1 MAPSR
6 SNTLSWQQ
14 RPSSRGSVS
23 GSVRSRPL
31 SSLASQQNI
40 LKPSTSEA
48 STAHESDE
56 DMSRHQVAESL
67 AAKDPSF
74 FKQTQD
80 RGLTSAA
87 YKKSTIETWPDAS
100 LTKENRR
107 LPGMVPENLASR
119 QIHESSSQDSSRG
132 NTGSVAGSRG
142 ESIAVDD
149 HRQGSIPL
157 SSKREGFAPFPHQH
171 TESRPLHATSS
182 FGNGE
187 DLPSERAL
195 AMSPSQ
201 GRISSERSE
210 RPASPTKG
218 LGGFV
223 QSAMM
228 KRSDSVNKRWSAQA
242 GPNENRENTIIG
254 NRGGPESIRFPVGGI
269 TPLVESRASISR
281 EATPSANSRPT
292 SSHSNMNS
300 VQPGLDIQAPATRP
314 TSSQRDSKNSVGI
327 TVEPTKPAEKIT
339 TTPPNPSGPPRD
351 DPVMSPPSSPSKRWS
366 PTKSSWLE
374 KAINK
379 PESPKIVAPSA
390 SQQPAWMADFQRNK
404 QQRGDSDPVKG
415 TTFKEVA
422 VGGLIRS
429 PPPGTGHK
437 PPHIGSLPA
446 TFRSKADLDPQTGS
460 SANMRS
466 SETPEMTREAS
477 KPAGSSTL
485 DNVSKDTAK
494 ALPPVASF
502 ANPPNFS
509 SGLDRKTKPA
519 TPPKMD
525 QRSPAKP
532 KQPLAEIK
540 LKPEPEF
547 KNVFGKLKKTQTQN
561 YVAPDELKDN
571 IMRGKSGLAKTDG
584 PQKSN
589 IRDEFKESILKKK
602 ERMIA
607 PSASTKITSASSKI
621 AETSTPEAIAK
632 RQGLGRT
639 RAITS
644 ESGLEEKVQDP
655 RAEDLAKP
663 RKPEEMPKP
672 AAPEKGIIAPRSN
685 LATREKPKPGVS
697 VGFASS
703 LAGIL
708 QKGPP
713 SGGSVARAPPNL
725 QDDEELSKTVAAR
738 PVMTEPS
745 QNGPELTHAT
755 KGRARGPKRKPPA
768 SSRQSQNANASIAP
782 GKPPLKSGVGKSTLS
797 ISSSSANHGTSPD
810 QSDAQPPATAADN
823 TNSNPAQPY
832 PSNMHPTPLTST
844 SNSLFT
850 RSSPT
855 NAQQR
860 VDSPPSKES
869 TDTAQESKQSPK
881 YSENPKPIGSVSPQT
896 YRQLPS
902 PIASRIAPQ
911 QVTTPPLAQE
921 VEESQAQRSVKG
933 LAGTWGRSSK
943 PTQSK
948 SPKSPVKLPTRKD
961 EEAAMAAAGLRPNES
976 VGLGIQIATTT
987 TPRISHQ
994 DATSPSTRSPR
1005 SPPMPGKK
1013 PATID
1018 TKVSSAPLPS
1028 PAAPHQVSPP
1038 VRASSESAAILTEI
1052 FDEPPTS
1059 KTNINVNTQAALDM
1073 AASSDLEKIKTLRK
1087 QIFEIADNGKAVP
1100 VPAQQ
1105 EHILFENSLY
1115 VCTHVFGTPAGTR
1128 TSETYLWCGDGVSSS
1143 AIEDAQLFAK
1153 KTAKD
1158 NNGKLIV
1165 LNQGKETARFFQ
1177 ALGGIVITRKG
1188 SSSRSDSATYI
1199 LCGRQH
1205 LGQVAFDEVDFQPQ
1219 SLCAGF
1225 PYIIS
1230 ARGGRL
1236 FLWKGS
1242 GAGADELGCARLI
1255 GMDLGLT
1262 GEIEEIDE
1270 GKEPPDFWSS
1280 FPTAPLRPTNSP
1292 ATWQHWHLKPS
1303 CAGYAT
1309 KLFTVDVEVPRP
1321 KSSSGFMSWGRRGSV
1336 PVAEATGAMEAR
1348 IREITPYSQKDL
1360 LDEGVFVL
1368 DGFFE
1373 IFVYDVSPQI
1383 VLEGCNANLVSQ
1395 YSPPSHFNESST
1407 SKSLQQRC
1415 FLLCRASLRSRVWH
1429 PRR

>member
-1 MAPSR
+1 M
-6 SNTLSWQQ
+6 
-14 RPSSRGSVS
+14 
-23 GSVRSRPL
+23 
-31 SSLASQQNI
+31 
-40 LKPSTSEA
+40 LKPSNTDA
-48 STAHESDE
+48 STPHESDE

-87 YKKSTIETWPDAS
+87 YKKSPIGTLPDAS
-100 LTKENRR
+100 LAKEIRR
-107 LPGMVPENLASR
+107 LPGMVPENRASK
-119 QIHESSSQDSSRG
+119 QSQESSSQEDSSRG
-132 NTGSVAGSRG
+132 NTASVAGSRG

-149 HRQGSIPL
+149 HRQGSVPL
-157 SSKREGFAPFPHQH
+157 FSKREGFAPLPPQR

-201 GRISSERSE
+201 GRISSERLE

-242 GPNENRENTIIG
+242 GPNENRDNPIVG
-254 NRGGPESIRFPVGGI
+254 NRGGPDGVRFPVGGI
-269 TPLVESRASISR
+269 TPLVESRTSLSR

-292 SSHSNMNS
+292 SSHSNVNS
-300 VQPGLDIQAPATRP
+300 VKPGLDIQTAATRP
-314 TSSQRDSKNSVGI
+314 TSSQRDSKSSVGT
-327 TVEPTKPAEKIT
+327 TVEPSNHTEKIS
-339 TTPPNPSGPPRD
+339 TTPPNPPNPPRD

-374 KAINK
+374 NAISK
-379 PESPKIVAPSA
+379 PESPKIMAPSA

-429 PPPGTGHK
+429 PPPGTGNK
-437 PPHIGSLPA
+437 PPHIGALPA
-446 TFRSKADLDPQTGS
+446 SFRSKADLNPRTS
-460 SANMRS
+460 SSDDMHS
-466 SETPEMTREAS
+466 SETPENTREAS

-485 DNVSKDTAK
+485 DNVSKDKAK
-494 ALPPVASF
+494 APPPPVASF
-502 ANPPNFS
+502 ANPSNFS

-532 KQPLAEIK
+532 QQNLGDLKV
-540 LKPEPEF
+540 KPEPEF

-639 RAITS
+639 RTITS
-644 ESGLEEKVQDP
+644 ESSLEERAQDP
-655 RAEDLAKP
+655 RSEDLAIP
-663 RKPEEMPKP
+663 RKPQEMPKP
-672 AAPEKGIIAPRSN
+672 TAPEKRIIAPTSN

-703 LAGIL
+703 LAGIV
-708 QKGPP
+708 QKGPS
-713 SGGSVARAPPNL
+713 SGGSVARAPPIL

-768 SSRQSQNANASIAP
+768 SSRQSQNANASLAP
-782 GKPPLKSGVGKSTLS
+782 GKSTSS
-797 ISSSSANHGTSPD
+797 ISSSSANHAFSPD
-810 QSDAQPPATAADN
+810 KSDAQPPATAANDI
-823 TNSNPAQPY
+823 NSKPPQPHQ
-832 PSNMHPTPLTST
+832 SSMHPTPLTST
-844 SNSLFT
+844 SKPLSN
-850 RSSPT
+850 RPSPT

-860 VDSPPSKES
+860 IDPPPSKES
-869 TDTAQESKQSPK
+869 TGTAQESKQSPQFLD
-881 YSENPKPIGSVSPQT
+881 NPKSIGSRSPQMS
-896 YRQLPS
+896 RQLPS
-902 PIASRIAPQ
+902 PTASSIAPQ
-911 QVTTPPLAQE
+911 QVQSPPLAQE
-921 VEESQAQRSVKG
+921 VEESEAQRSVKG
-933 LAGTWGRSSK
+933 LAGTWGRSSE

-961 EEAAMAAAGLRPNES
+961 EEAAMAAAGLRPKES

-994 DATSPSTRSPR
+994 DAASPSTRSPR
-1005 SPPMPGKK
+1005 SPPVPGKK

-1028 PAAPHQVSPP
+1028 PAAPHRVSPP
-1038 VRASSESAAILTEI
+1038 MQASSVSAAILTEV

-1073 AASSDLEKIKTLRK
+1073 AASNDLEKIKTLRK

-1205 LGQVAFDEVDFQPQ
+1205 LGQIAFDEVDFQPQ

-1280 FPTAPLRPTNSP
+1280 FPTAPLGPTNSP
-1292 ATWQHWHLKPS
+1292 VTWQHWHLKPS

-1309 KLFTVDVEVPRP
+1309 KLFTIDVEVPRP

-1360 LDEGVFVL
+1360 SDEGVFVL

-1373 IFVYDVSPQI
+1373 IFVYD
-1383 VLEGCNANLVSQ
+1383 L
-1395 YSPPSHFNESST
+1395 PPRFPFMVAM
-1407 SKSLQQRC
+1407 LI
-1415 FLLCRASLRSRVWH
+1415 
-1429 PRR
+1429 